1 MWWYPQFML
10 SPAKIKREAKE
21 RSDKLREALERE
33 VERSRVELKE
43 LSARLG
49 RSDGYFTH
57 LFKDRMTLTV
67 EHVFAIL
74 LAIGVQ
80 PEEFLGSLYGTQAP
94 PPAEE
99 DFDTRVLRVMERYG
113 IRPTERGDDKGG
125 AEDR

>member
-1 MWWYPQFML
+1 ML
-10 SPAKIKREAKE
+10 SPAKIQREAKE
-21 RSDKLREALERE
+21 RSDKLRAAVERE

-43 LSARLG
+43 LSARTG
-49 RSDGYFTH
+49 RSGGYFTH

-74 LAIGVQ
+74 LAIGAQ

-94 PPAEE
+94 PPVED

-113 IRPTERGDDKGG
+113 IRPPGRGEDNKGG
-125 AEDR
+125 